1 VDISLYFGQK
11 QNTFNFFFWC
21 RRVWGWVEG
30 SPISLYFFCG
40 VSIYFVV
47 MKETDIETGPVIALV
62 PKEKEK
68 YPRELLLAEFGY
80 DHTMINTESSNSV
93 EQTSR
98 SFELFREMYIRS
110 DSPILSS
117 SSISPASLTD
127 NEEANK
133 PITIRHRKLTYNEV
147 EETTEPFSTSELEV
161 LVHYFRAQKQMYLKI
176 GNYVSSQNNVLVGS
190 AILLSLFVAI
200 FSSILIDRILVVCVN
215 GTVTVLFSLAAYLR
229 LDATSVLSYF
239 LANSIGNYDSV
250 RIEKMLMEE
259 DPREWRELKTLV
271 SVPIPFFISD
281 IFPFVSDVLIFELF
295 RVVHSLRSQ
304 SIRRLT
310 DTKNEIE
317 HIVTRWNRAEKK
329 WKSGEALSS
338 FLKTKQKE
346 ENRLVVLMGTKEE
359 LKTTIRKYNET
370 YDHIVDLI
378 RNEMECAEYMKGWG
392 IFSKNPYRE
401 SHEKIVAKLHINI
414 RKFIHSSR

>member
-1 VDISLYFGQK
+1 MEEK
-11 QNTFNFFFWC
+11 
-21 RRVWGWVEG
+21 
-30 SPISLYFFCG
+30 
-40 VSIYFVV
+40 
-47 MKETDIETGPVIALV
+47 DIESGPVVALV
-62 PKEKEK
+62 PKEKE
-68 YPRELLLAEFGY
+68 PRELLIAEFGY
-80 DHTMINTESSNSV
+80 DPTTTVSNAESSSNGV

-127 NEEANK
+127 NEEANQ
-133 PITIRHRKLTYNEV
+133 PIAIRHRKLTYHEV
-147 EETTEPFSTSELEV
+147 EETMEPFSTSEVEV

-176 GNYVSSQNNVLVGS
+176 GNYVSLQNNVLVGS

-215 GTVTVLFSLAAYLR
+215 GTVTVLFSVAAYLR
-229 LDATSVLSYF
+229 LDATRSLSYV
-239 LANSIGNYDSV
+239 LADSIGNYDSTG

-259 DPREWRELKTLV
+259 DPREWRELKTRV

-281 IFPFVSDVLIFELF
+281 IFPFVSDVSIFELF
-295 RVVHSLRSQ
+295 RVVHSLRSHA
-304 SIRRLT
+304 IRRLT

-346 ENRLVVLMGTKEE
+346 ENRLVVLMATKEE
-359 LKTTIRKYNET
+359 LKTTIRTYNET

-378 RNEMECAEYMKGWG
+378 RNEMDCAEYMKGWG

-401 SHEKIVAKLHINI
+401 SHAKIVARLHVNI
-414 RKFIHSSR
+414 RKLIHSSG